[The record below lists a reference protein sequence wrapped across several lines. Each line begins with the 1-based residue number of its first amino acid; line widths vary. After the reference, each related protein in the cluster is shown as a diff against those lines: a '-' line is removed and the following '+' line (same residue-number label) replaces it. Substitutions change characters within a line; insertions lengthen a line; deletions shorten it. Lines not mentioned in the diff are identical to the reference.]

1 VYLVKDHQKSQRLN
15 PHIGDPELG
24 RSCCQAIWALQDRPC
39 VTVEAISEFL
49 VAVPE
54 KELPSQGAVPLE
66 IP

>member
-1 VYLVKDHQKSQRLN
+1 
-15 PHIGDPELG
+15 
-24 RSCCQAIWALQDRPC
+24 